1 MQQQELV
8 TITGLTHYGSLIQTP
23 LDRDILLI
31 SVTQQWFKPWN
42 WFLTLDYDVLRSN
55 KHS

>member
-31 SVTQQWFKPWN
+31 SVTKQWFKPWN
-42 WFLTLDYDVLRSN
+42 WFLTLNYDIIRSD
-55 KHS
+55 